1 MEGLSNPD
9 EGVLEGIVEK
19 VEEAAEGEPIG
30 GKDASDHGSS
40 TRGKDAIESFA
51 KRYKLYILG
60 IAVLAILVTGV
71 YLRTTML
78 HFQGFFEPDGFY
90 HYAVMMQAVHNGF
103 AIPLTNRLSGYPA
116 HFPVTEPDGLYYV
129 TLVPYYFLRVFGLSV
144 YDMERGVPVVFG
156 LLDVIATYFIVKR
169 IVNNKY
175 LAVVAMA
182 LVAASGGDIARTA
195 ALVYRGDGFI
205 TIFLL
210 LALLFVFEALGIE
223 KANDRKKYYYM
234 IAAVVIL
241 GVGTVVWN
249 GAPFIIVVYMLS
261 MLSLVVY
268 GFIKANKQLL
278 RDTAIMSALLIVTYV
293 IQHLWMYAYFIR
305 GSQAFSSWH
314 FFLFY
319 LPITIGA
326 VLAYYIVEKRNSNA
340 VLTLLAGSAKSRL
353 YAIVIVALVLI
364 AVLSAVFYS
373 YFLGIAGGGGLV
385 IAHGSLNKSI
395 QELTPPTF
403 GFLWASF
410 NLELFLAP
418 FTLLFYILFNYH
430 YVFYYNYAVLGLDR
444 ALFPVIGMLIGL
456 LLFAAIALYRKR
468 IFTEKHSGEYF
479 IIILAYFAATMY
491 LQANAVRF
499 NSLVAVPIAILS
511 AMSIYA
517 IGRFI
522 YDRKAMLYG
531 RFKAVNLYYML
542 VAIVVVLVVYYTYLG
557 SSAFAQADGIDQ
569 YFLNATVWMR
579 NNTPANAT
587 FLTIWPDGSVIEGWG
602 NRTSL
607 TDSVGGQNGALIA
620 GFARFLFNDSNDPQY
635 LYSVGKPDYILAR
648 PYWFQLSGG
657 IAEEGSVNTSGYG
670 LQIMNALQPVY
681 NSTTNTDYYQFISNQ
696 IKSLLIVRISASGNK
711 SIGAYIGTPNGTSY
725 DPINRVLFYDEQSGA
740 YAFSN
745 ISDKYVNYTL
755 FIPYMPTSSGVS
767 ISTGILL
774 GPKLLD
780 SNFFKLVMLCTDG
793 ASCPYDNSNI
803 TLTPVYVNPDARI
816 YKVTYL
822 NANYS

>member
-9 EGVLEGIVEK
+9 EGAFESITER
-19 VEEAAEGEPIG
+19 VEEAVEGEPLG
-30 GKDASDHGSS
+30 GGETPSRSRRERS
-40 TRGKDAIESFA
+40 EDAIESFA
-51 KRYKLYILG
+51 KKYKLYILG
-60 IAVLAILVTGV
+60 IAVLAILITGV

-90 HYAVMMQAVHNGF
+90 HYAVMLQAVHNGF
-103 AIPLTNRLSGYPA
+103 AIPLTNKFSGYPK

-129 TLVPYYFLRVFGLSV
+129 TLVPYYFLRFFGFSV
-144 YDMERGVPVVFG
+144 YDIERGVPVVFG
-156 LLDVIATYFIVKR
+156 LLDIIATYFIVKR
-169 IVNNKY
+169 IVNSKY

-210 LALLFVFEALGIE
+210 IALLFIFEALRVDR
-223 KANDRKKYYYM
+223 ADDRKKYYYM
-234 IAAVVIL
+234 IAAVVVL
-241 GVGTVVWN
+241 GIGTVVWN
-249 GAPFIIVVYMLS
+249 GAPFIVVVYMLA
-261 MLSLVVY
+261 MLFLTVY
-268 GFIKANKQLL
+268 GFIKANKALL
-278 RDTAIMSALLIVTYV
+278 RDVTIMSALLIVTYI

-305 GSQAFSSWH
+305 GDQAFSSWH

-319 LPITIGA
+319 LPIAIGA
-326 VLAYYIVEKRNSNA
+326 ALAYYIVEKRNSNA
-340 VLTLLAGSAKSRL
+340 MLTLLAGNTKSRVYL
-353 YAIVIVALVLI
+353 IVIVALVLAGVL
-364 AVLSAVFYS
+364 AVVFYS
-373 YFLGIAGGGGLV
+373 YFLRIAGGDGLV

-395 QELTPPTF
+395 QELSPPTF

-418 FTLLFYILFNYH
+418 FTLLFYILFNYN
-430 YVFYYNYAVLGLDR
+430 YVTSYDIVTHSFTHAIV
-444 ALFPVIGMLIGL
+444 APVIGMLIGF
-456 LLFAAIALYRKR
+456 LLFAIIVLYRKR
-468 IFTEKHSGEYF
+468 IFTEKHSDEYF

-517 IGRFI
+517 IGKFI
-522 YDRKAMLYG
+522 YDRKAIIYDS
-531 RFKAVNLYYML
+531 FKAINLYYLL
-542 VAIVVVLVVYYTYLG
+542 VMVVVVMIVYYTYLG

-607 TDSVGGQNGALIA
+607 TDSVGGQNGPLIA
-620 GFARFLFNDSNDPQY
+620 SFARFLFNDSNDPQY
-635 LYSVGKPDYILAR
+635 LYSIGKPNYILAR

-657 IAEEGSVNTSGYG
+657 IAEEGSINTTGYG

-681 NSTTNTDYYQFISNQ
+681 NSTTNTDYYPFISNQ
-696 IKSLLIVRISASGNK
+696 IKALLIIHITANGTK
-711 SIGAYIGTPNGTSY
+711 SIGAYIGAPSGTSY

-740 YAFSN
+740 YSFSN

-755 FIPYMPTSSGVS
+755 FIPYMPTSTGVS
-767 ISTGILL
+767 VSTGILL
-774 GPKLLD
+774 GPKLLG

-793 ASCPYDNSNI
+793 ASCPYDNSNV

-822 NANYS
+822 NSS

>member
-1 MEGLSNPD
+1 MEGLNNPD
-9 EGVLEGIVEK
+9 ESVFENITER
-19 VEEAAEGEPIG
+19 VEEAVEEAPLG
-30 GKDASDHGSS
+30 GKEVQSRRRHAHGD
-40 TRGKDAIESFA
+40 DAIESFA
-51 KRYKLYILG
+51 KRYRLYILG
-60 IAVLAILVTGV
+60 IAVLAILITGV

-103 AIPLTNRLSGYPA
+103 AIPLTNRFSGFPT

-129 TLVPYYFLRVFGLSV
+129 TLVPYYFLRFFGLSV
-144 YDMERGVPVVFG
+144 YDIGRGVPVAFG
-156 LLDVIATYFIVKR
+156 LLDTIATYFIVKR

-175 LAVVAMA
+175 LAVLAMA
-182 LVAASGGDIARTA
+182 FVAASGGDIARTA
-195 ALVYRGDGFI
+195 ALVYRGDGFE
-205 TIFLL
+205 TIFVLI
-210 LALLFVFEALGIE
+210 ALLFVFEALRID

-234 IAAVVIL
+234 IAAVVVL
-241 GVGTVVWN
+241 GIGTVVWN

-261 MLSLVVY
+261 MLLLVIY

-305 GSQAFSSWH
+305 VDQAFSSWH

-319 LPITIGA
+319 LPIIIGA
-326 VLAYYIVEKRNSNA
+326 ALAYYIVEKRDSNA
-340 VLTLLAGSAKSRL
+340 VLTLLAGNAKSRL
-353 YAIVIVALVLI
+353 YVIVIVALVLI
-364 AVLSAVFYS
+364 AVLSTVFYS
-373 YFLGIAGGGGLV
+373 YFLRIAGGDGLV

-418 FTLLFYILFNYH
+418 FTLLFYILFNYT
-430 YVFYYNYAVLGLDR
+430 YVSSKFSTA
-444 ALFPVIGMLIGL
+444 FMPVVGMLIGF

-468 IFTEKHSGEYF
+468 IFTEKHSDEYF

-511 AMSIYA
+511 AMSVYA

-522 YDRKAMLYG
+522 YDRRIMLYD
-531 RFKAVNLYYML
+531 RFKAVNLYYL
-542 VAIVVVLVVYYTYLG
+542 LILIVVALIVYYTSLG
-557 SSAFAQADGIDQ
+557 SNAFAQADGIDQ

-607 TDSVGGQNGALIA
+607 TDSVGGQNGPLIA
-620 GFARFLFNDSNDPQY
+620 GFARFLFNDSDNPQY
-635 LYSVGKPDYILAR
+635 LYSVGKPDYIFAR
-648 PYWFQLSGG
+648 PYWFQLSAG
-657 IAEEGSVNTSGYG
+657 IAEEGGINTSGYG
-670 LQIMNALQPVY
+670 LNIMNALQPVY
-681 NSTTNTDYYQFISNQ
+681 NSTTNTDYYQFISNAM
-696 IKSLLIVRISASGNK
+696 KSLLIVHIAANGTK
-711 SIGAYIGTPNGTSY
+711 SIGAYIGAPNGTSY

-774 GPKLLD
+774 GPKLLG

-793 ASCPYDNSNI
+793 ASCPYDNSDV

>member
-1 MEGLSNPD
+1 MEGLDNPD
-9 EGVLEGIVEK
+9 GGVFENITER
-19 VEEAAEGEPIG
+19 VEEAVEGEPLG
-30 GKDASDHGSS
+30 GKDEPSRGRREHGD
-40 TRGKDAIESFA
+40 DAIESFA
-51 KRYKLYILG
+51 KRYRLYILG
-60 IAVLAILVTGV
+60 IAVLAILVTGI

-103 AIPLTNRLSGYPA
+103 AIPLTNRLSGYPT

-129 TLVPYYFLRVFGLSV
+129 TLVPYYFLRFFGLSV
-144 YDMERGVPVVFG
+144 YGIERGVPVVFG
-156 LLDVIATYFIVKR
+156 LLDIIATYFIVKR

-175 LAVVAMA
+175 LAVLAMA

-210 LALLFVFEALGIE
+210 IALLFVFEALRIE

-234 IAAVVIL
+234 IAAVVVL
-241 GVGTVVWN
+241 GIGTVVWN

-261 MLSLVVY
+261 MLLLVVY

-278 RDTAIMSALLIVTYV
+278 RDAAIMSALLIVAYI

-305 GSQAFSSWH
+305 GNQAFSSWH

-326 VLAYYIVEKRNSNA
+326 ALAYYIVEKRNSNA
-340 VLTLLAGSAKSRL
+340 MLTLLAGNAKSRL
-353 YAIVIVALVLI
+353 YVIVIVALVLI
-364 AVLSAVFYS
+364 AALSTVFYS
-373 YFLGIAGGGGLV
+373 YFLRIAGGGGLV
-385 IAHGSLNKSI
+385 IAHGSLGKSI

-418 FTLLFYILFNYH
+418 FTLLFYILFNYA
-430 YVFYYNYAVLGLDR
+430 YVSSTFSTA
-444 ALFPVIGMLIGL
+444 FIPVVGMLIGL

-468 IFTEKHSGEYF
+468 IFTEKHSDEYF

-511 AMSIYA
+511 AISIYA

-522 YDRKAMLYG
+522 YDRKAMLYDG
-531 RFKAVNLYYML
+531 LKAVNLYYL
-542 VAIVVVLVVYYTYLG
+542 LIIIVVVLIVYYTYLG

-607 TDSVGGQNGALIA
+607 TDSVGGQNGPLIA
-620 GFARFLFNDSNDPQY
+620 SFARFLFNDSPDSQY

-670 LQIMNALQPVY
+670 LEIMNALQPVY
-681 NSTTNTDYYQFISNQ
+681 NSTTNTDYYQFLSNA
-696 IKSLLIVRISASGNK
+696 IKSLLIVHIAANGTK
-711 SIGAYIGTPNGTSY
+711 SIGAYIGAPGGTSY

-745 ISDKYVNYTL
+745 ISNKYVNYTL
-755 FIPYMPTSSGVS
+755 FVPYMPTSSGVS

-793 ASCPYDNSNI
+793 ASCPYDNSNV

>member
-1 MEGLSNPD
+1 MEGLNNPD
-9 EGVLEGIVEK
+9 EGVFENITERVGEA
-19 VEEAAEGEPIG
+19 VEEEPLG
-30 GKDASDHGSS
+30 GKEAQSRRSHAHDD
-40 TRGKDAIESFA
+40 DAIESFA

-60 IAVLAILVTGV
+60 IAVLAILITGV

-103 AIPLTNRLSGYPA
+103 AIPLTNRLSGYPT

-129 TLVPYYFLRVFGLSV
+129 TLVPYYFLRFFGLSV
-144 YDMERGVPVVFG
+144 YDVERGVPVAFG
-156 LLDVIATYFIVKR
+156 LLDIIATYFIVKR
-169 IVNNKY
+169 IVNSKY
-175 LAVVAMA
+175 LAVLAMA
-182 LVAASGGDIARTA
+182 FVAASGGDIARTA

-210 LALLFVFEALGIE
+210 IALLFVFEALKID

-234 IAAVVIL
+234 IAAVVVL
-241 GVGTVVWN
+241 GIGTVVWN

-261 MLSLVVY
+261 MLLLVIY
-268 GFIKANKQLL
+268 GFIKANKALL
-278 RDTAIMSALLIVTYV
+278 RDAAIMSALLIVTYI

-305 GSQAFSSWH
+305 ADQAFSSWH

-326 VLAYYIVEKRNSNA
+326 ALAYYIVEKRNSNA
-340 VLTLLAGSAKSRL
+340 VLTLLAGNAKSRL
-353 YAIVIVALVLI
+353 YVIVIVALVLI
-364 AVLSAVFYS
+364 AVLSTVFYS
-373 YFLGIAGGGGLV
+373 YFLRIAGGGGLV

-418 FTLLFYILFNYH
+418 FTLLFYILFNYT
-430 YVFYYNYAVLGLDR
+430 YVSSTFNTAFV
-444 ALFPVIGMLIGL
+444 PVIGMLIGF

-468 IFTEKHSGEYF
+468 IFTEKHSDEYF

-511 AMSIYA
+511 AMSVYA

-522 YDRKAMLYG
+522 YDRKAMLYD
-531 RFKAVNLYYML
+531 RFKAVNLYYLL
-542 VAIVVVLVVYYTYLG
+542 VIIVVALIVYYTSLG

-569 YFLNATVWMR
+569 YFLNATVWMH

-607 TDSVGGQNGALIA
+607 TDSVGGQNGPLIA
-620 GFARFLFNDSNDPQY
+620 SFARFLFNDSTDSQY

-657 IAEEGSVNTSGYG
+657 IAEEGGVNTSGYG
-670 LQIMNALQPVY
+670 LEIMNALQPVY
-681 NSTTNTDYYQFISNQ
+681 NSTTNTDYYQFLSNA
-696 IKSLLIVRISASGNK
+696 IKSLLIVHIAANGTK
-711 SIGAYIGTPNGTSY
+711 SIGAYIGAPNGTSY

-755 FIPYMPTSSGVS
+755 FVPYMPTSSGVS

-780 SNFFKLVMLCTDG
+780 SNLFKLVMLCTDG
-793 ASCPYDNSNI
+793 ASCPYDNSNV

>member
-1 MEGLSNPD
+1 MEGLNNPD
-9 EGVLEGIVEK
+9 ESVFENITER
-19 VEEAAEGEPIG
+19 VEEAVEEAPLG
-30 GKDASDHGSS
+30 GKEEPSRRRHAHGD
-40 TRGKDAIESFA
+40 DAIESFA
-51 KRYKLYILG
+51 KRYRLYILG
-60 IAVLAILVTGV
+60 IAVLAILITGV

-103 AIPLTNRLSGYPA
+103 AIPLTNRFSGFPT

-129 TLVPYYFLRVFGLSV
+129 TLVPYYFLRFFGLSV
-144 YDMERGVPVVFG
+144 YDIGRGVPVAFG
-156 LLDVIATYFIVKR
+156 LLDTIATYFIVKR

-175 LAVVAMA
+175 LAVLAMA
-182 LVAASGGDIARTA
+182 FVAASGGDIARTA

-210 LALLFVFEALGIE
+210 IALLFVFEALRID

-234 IAAVVIL
+234 IAAVVVL
-241 GVGTVVWN
+241 GIGTVVWN

-261 MLSLVVY
+261 MLLLVIY

-305 GSQAFSSWH
+305 VDQAFSSWH

-319 LPITIGA
+319 LPIIIGA
-326 VLAYYIVEKRNSNA
+326 ALAYYIVEKRDSNA
-340 VLTLLAGSAKSRL
+340 VLTLLAGNAKSRL
-353 YAIVIVALVLI
+353 YVIVIVALVLI
-364 AVLSAVFYS
+364 AVLSTVFYS
-373 YFLGIAGGGGLV
+373 YFLRIAGGDGLV

-418 FTLLFYILFNYH
+418 FTLLFYILFNYT
-430 YVFYYNYAVLGLDR
+430 YVSSKFSTA
-444 ALFPVIGMLIGL
+444 FMPVVGMLIGF

-468 IFTEKHSGEYF
+468 IFTEKHSDEYF

-511 AMSIYA
+511 AMSVYA

-522 YDRKAMLYG
+522 YDRRIMLYD
-531 RFKAVNLYYML
+531 RFKAVNLYYL
-542 VAIVVVLVVYYTYLG
+542 LILIVVALIVYYTSLG
-557 SSAFAQADGIDQ
+557 SNAFAQADGIDQ

-607 TDSVGGQNGALIA
+607 TDSVGGQNGPLIA
-620 GFARFLFNDSNDPQY
+620 GFARFLFNDSDNPQY
-635 LYSVGKPDYILAR
+635 LYSVGKPDYIFAR
-648 PYWFQLSGG
+648 PYWFQLSAG
-657 IAEEGSVNTSGYG
+657 IAEEGGINTSGYG
-670 LQIMNALQPVY
+670 LNIMNALQPVY
-681 NSTTNTDYYQFISNQ
+681 NSTTNTDYYQFISNAM
-696 IKSLLIVRISASGNK
+696 KSLLIVHIAANGTK
-711 SIGAYIGTPNGTSY
+711 SIGAYIGAPNGTSY
-725 DPINRVLFYDEQSGA
+725 DPINRVLFYDEQSGT

-774 GPKLLD
+774 GPKLLG

-793 ASCPYDNSNI
+793 ASCPYDNSNV

-822 NANYS
+822 NADYS